1 MADELIEK
9 IRMIVEI
16 VKSNHLK
23 SVSITDGEFSC
34 QIERMGE
41 TICQKPSEESY
52 HQDHKLIPE
61 DTPTIPDQY
70 IYIKAPLVGT
80 FYRSSSPN
88 TDPFV
93 EIGDTVDPRQTLCI
107 IEAMKVMNEIAS
119 ETRGK
124 VIEIYPENGQI
135 VDFNHVLFKIEP
147 ISEDESL

>member
-9 IRMIVEI
+9 IRMMVEI

-23 SVSITDGEFSC
+23 SISISDGSFSC
-34 QIERMGE
+34 QIESMEEQKRIPQTEE
-41 TICQKPSEESY
+41 TYLHEVHVCSDTQPTA
-52 HQDHKLIPE
+52 DHFV
-61 DTPTIPDQY
+61 Y
-70 IYIKAPLVGT
+70 VKAPLVGT

-93 EIGDTVDPRQTLCI
+93 EIGDMVDPRQTLCI

-124 VIEIYPENGQI
+124 VVEIYPENGQI

-147 ISEDESL
+147 LSEEE